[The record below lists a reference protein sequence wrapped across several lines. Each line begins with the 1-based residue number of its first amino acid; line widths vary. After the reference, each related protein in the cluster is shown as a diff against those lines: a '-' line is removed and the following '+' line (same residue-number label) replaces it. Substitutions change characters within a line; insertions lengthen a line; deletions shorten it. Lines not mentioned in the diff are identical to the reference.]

1 MKLAKIILGKN
12 ENKCRCSPCTLCI
25 VLFSILFTINVGIAT
40 YFHWYLKKKM
50 LLVKQQS
57 TKLIKWEKSN
67 KLTLKI
73 ELNIFI
79 T

>member
-1 MKLAKIILGKN
+1 MKISVDAVLV
-12 ENKCRCSPCTLCI
+12 RCALCY
-25 VLFSILFTINVGIAT
+25 FQHVGIAT
-40 YFHWYLKKKM
+40 YFAYFHWYLKKKM